1 MLHSGFGKR
10 QGSGGSAAGQ
20 GRVGGTPLGPPPA
33 PAESLR
39 FGASC
44 AKVWGCSG
52 QSEAE
57 PCWQLSDGFSVF
69 SGSEKKIY
77 LYFKEWGKKKSER
90 PRGARQHGPITP
102 RCAGLR
108 ARPAPATHGLR
119 EAAACSGG
127 SCSETALGLAF
138 PRPAVQRC
146 HRIKA
151 GDFSQREG
159 RRDRSQLR
167 AGILRSAGAPAQLQR
182 SGHVTRPY
190 ITAGA
195 RCKSR
200 DIC

>member
-44 AKVWGCSG
+44 TKVWGCSG

-57 PCWQLSDGFSVF
+57 LLATQRRVF
-69 SGSEKKIY
+69 C
-77 LYFKEWGKKKSER
+77 FQRFRKKKYIYILKNGEKNSER

>member
-20 GRVGGTPLGPPPA
+20 GRVGGTPLAPSPA
-33 PAESLR
+33 PAESCK

-44 AKVWGCSG
+44 TKVWGCSG

-57 PCWQLSDGFSVF
+57 LLATQRRVF
-69 SGSEKKIY
+69 CFQRFRKKIY

-119 EAAACSGG
+119 EAAACNGG

-182 SGHVTRPY
+182 SGHVTQPY

>member
-20 GRVGGTPLGPPPA
+20 GRVGGTPLSPPQLLQKAASLGPA
-33 PAESLR
+33 AQRS
-39 FGASC
+39 GA
-44 AKVWGCSG
+44 AAGR
-52 QSEAE
+52 AR
-57 PCWQLSDGFSVF
+57 LSRAGNSATGFLF
-69 SGSEKKIY
+69 SAVQKKIY

-119 EAAACSGG
+119 EAAACNGG

>member
-1 MLHSGFGKR
+1 MLHSGFGKH

-20 GRVGGTPLGPPPA
+20 GRVGGTPLSPPQLLQKASGLGPA
-33 PAESLR
+33 AQRS
-39 FGASC
+39 GAAAGRARLS
-44 AKVWGCSG
+44 
-52 QSEAE
+52 
-57 PCWQLSDGFSVF
+57 CWQLSDGFSVF
-69 SGSEKKIY
+69 SGSEKKYIY
-77 LYFKEWGKKKSER
+77 ILKNGEKKKSER

-119 EAAACSGG
+119 EASACSGG